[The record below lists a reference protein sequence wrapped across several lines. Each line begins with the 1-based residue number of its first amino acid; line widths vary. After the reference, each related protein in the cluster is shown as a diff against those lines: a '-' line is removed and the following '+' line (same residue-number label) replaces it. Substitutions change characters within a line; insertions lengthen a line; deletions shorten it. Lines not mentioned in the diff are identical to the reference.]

1 MKLRLMGLRCTNLVS
16 TKKPDTRAFFG
27 LQPLKA
33 EDETSQKPGKRKAE
47 GISSGETRCRDEDAF
62 DLDAYDGEGEREE
75 LLDSLQDGNAAQRKK
90 AEMAHDAETAEQWW
104 DCPIC
109 GRPQPADERRFN
121 DHLDS
126 CLSRQTIRDAVQRDT
141 TESPPLPPET
151 PTAKRIKENGEK
163 KRGRPAGSDD
173 PRQKKLSFG

>member
-1 MKLRLMGLRCTNLVS
+1 MKLRLMGLRCTHLVS
-16 TKKPDTRAFFG
+16 TKKPDARAFFG

-33 EDETSQKPGKRKAE
+33 EDETSHTPSKRKAE
-47 GISSGETRCRDEDAF
+47 EMANGNAGLDDDDLFGIDARGRD
-62 DLDAYDGEGEREE
+62 DGVQA
-75 LLDSLQDGNAAQRKK
+75 LLDSAEVVNTKDRVSDLAGDSK
-90 AEMAHDAETAEQWW
+90 AAEQWW

-141 TESPPLPPET
+141 TESPPLLSEAF
-151 PTAKRIKENGEK
+151 TAKRIKSGGEK
-163 KRGRPAGSDD
+163 RRGRPAGSDD
-173 PRQKKLSFG
+173 PKQKKLSFG

>member
-1 MKLRLMGLRCTNLVS
+1 M
-16 TKKPDTRAFFG
+16 
-27 LQPLKA
+27 
-33 EDETSQKPGKRKAE
+33 SQKPGKRKAE
-47 GISSGETRCRDEDAF
+47 GVASGDTGDRDEDPC
-62 DLDAYDGEGEREE
+62 DLEEHGGDGEHEG
-75 LLDSLQDGNAAQRKK
+75 LLGSVQAGNAKEK
-90 AEMAHDAETAEQWW
+90 ATDAEAAEQWW

-109 GRPQPADERRFN
+109 GRPQSADERRFN

-141 TESPPLPPET
+141 TESPPLLPET
-151 PTAKRIKENGEK
+151 PTAKRIKGSGEK